1 MNHQCI
7 ENKILYRSVYT
18 TTQQNK
24 YLLRY
29 GATKT
34 HDIKTDKTFE
44 TGKYLLHK
52 I

>member
-1 MNHQCI
+1 MN
-7 ENKILYRSVYT
+7 SVNVQST
-18 TTQQNK
+18 KFSIDQQNK

-44 TGKYLLHK
+44 TT
-52 I
+52 